1 MLLLSAGRK
10 GQAIELYLKGI
21 EELNKGIA
29 LDVSGQGD
37 SSNESTFYFIYIH
50 CSSINQSINQLVYS
64 FIKHCSVQLWQI
76 HEQDEQGSRGVLMAA
91 KTSYLIICIW

>member
-1 MLLLSAGRK
+1 MSADKVTRRMNLHF
-10 GQAIELYLKGI
+10 ISY
-21 EELNKGIA
+21 
-29 LDVSGQGD
+29 
-37 SSNESTFYFIYIH
+37 IYIVVQ
-50 CSSINQSINQLVYS
+50 SINQSINQSVYS